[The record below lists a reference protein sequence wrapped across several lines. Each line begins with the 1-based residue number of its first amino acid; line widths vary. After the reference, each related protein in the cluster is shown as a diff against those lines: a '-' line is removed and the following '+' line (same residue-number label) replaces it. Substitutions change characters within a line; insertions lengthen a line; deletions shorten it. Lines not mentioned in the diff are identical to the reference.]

1 LARIGGLSLTAPIPP
16 LALVGW
22 QPRIASL
29 CDGRAKRVQAANIDV
44 LAGDFAEL
52 LIQAKGIVFGE
63 VRDIANTQKFKIAE
77 YGGPDG
83 DQIFE
88 AAGGRHKNSLT
99 LRLMFFR
106 LS

>member
-1 LARIGGLSLTAPIPP
+1 LAGIGGLSLAAPIPP

-52 LIQAKGIVFGE
+52 LIQANGILFGE
-63 VRDIANTQKFKIAE
+63 VRDTANTQKFKIAE

-88 AAGGRHKNSLT
+88 AAGGRHKKLLDAGNDV
-99 LRLMFFR
+99 F
-106 LS
+106 